1 MVIDLLKTPL
11 FLELNLLSPESL
23 KVSAMLLPIIPLG
36 VLVGWSLNKRINDRI
51 FYHVSYAFLLI
62 LGVKLLFDASTA

>member
-11 FLELNLLSPESL
+11 FLELNLLSSESL

-62 LGVKLLFDASTA
+62 LGVKLLFDALTA

>member
-1 MVIDLLKTPL
+1 
-11 FLELNLLSPESL
+11 
-23 KVSAMLLPIIPLG
+23 MLLPIIPLG

-62 LGVKLLFDASTA
+62 LGVKLLFDALTA